1 MRRDKY
7 IVTPV
12 HQRSSGGGGNRV
24 NGSAASKQLSRSSSR
39 VSSAAAAAAAPSSGA
54 IVTRIN
60 VNRNQRRKSV
70 RHKRM
75 GGVCRVIAVHVIL
88 NHITIPGV
96 VVL

>member
-12 HQRSSGGGGNRV
+12 HQRSNRVSGG
-24 NGSAASKQLSRSSSR
+24 AAAKQLSRSSSR

-54 IVTRIN
+54 TVTRIN

-70 RHKRM
+70 RFH
-75 GGVCRVIAVHVIL
+75 
-88 NHITIPGV
+88 
-96 VVL
+96 

>member
-12 HQRSSGGGGNRV
+12 HQRSAGGNRV

-54 IVTRIN
+54 TVTRIN

-70 RHKRM
+70 RFH
-75 GGVCRVIAVHVIL
+75 
-88 NHITIPGV
+88 
-96 VVL
+96 